1 MIGLL
6 NGDIKY
12 EWHNPGDII
21 WDIVGIAVG
30 RILGD
35 NKKGIHD
42 IAGMYPVVS
51 SNMPER
57 IPPASQV

>member
-1 MIGLL
+1 MVTSNM
-6 NGDIKY
+6 NG
-12 EWHNPGDII
+12 II
-21 WDIVGIAVG
+21 LGISYGIAVG
-30 RILGD
+30 RMLGD